1 MRSNSSNV
9 VVVDAADCGFGSG
22 GSAQLWPD
30 QCGSGVIG
38 VATGSGSGSQISTA
52 VTWIWR
58 KGGRPMREMRPSMT

>member
-52 VTWIWR
+52 VTWI
-58 KGGRPMREMRPSMT
+58 